1 MSDQTSSC
9 FLHRFDQCFCIVGV
23 DSLEIDNFSRNSF
36 FFEFRSNWNE
46 SSHQVSISDQS
57 NIWAFSEHLGFFQ
70 LERIVSCWNIV
81 FCVPVKSFRLK
92 ENNRV
97 GVSDRGQQKPLGLDW
112 ISGNN
117 HLQSRSMR
125 KVSLRRLRMIQGSVS
140 DSPPSSSESEAAN
153 IELIAWS
160 VSELGGLVD
169 NLIESW
175 EYVIAK
181 LDFSNG
187 CVSNSSKTDS
197 KSSDTLFG

>member
-1 MSDQTSSC
+1 
-9 FLHRFDQCFCIVGV
+9 
-23 DSLEIDNFSRNSF
+23 
-36 FFEFRSNWNE
+36 
-46 SSHQVSISDQS
+46 
-57 NIWAFSEHLGFFQ
+57 
-70 LERIVSCWNIV
+70 
-81 FCVPVKSFRLK
+81 
-92 ENNRV
+92 
-97 GVSDRGQQKPLGLDW
+97 
-112 ISGNN
+112 
-117 HLQSRSMR
+117 
-125 KVSLRRLRMIQGSVS
+125 MIQGSVS
-140 DSPPSSSESEAAN
+140 DSSPSSSESEAAN